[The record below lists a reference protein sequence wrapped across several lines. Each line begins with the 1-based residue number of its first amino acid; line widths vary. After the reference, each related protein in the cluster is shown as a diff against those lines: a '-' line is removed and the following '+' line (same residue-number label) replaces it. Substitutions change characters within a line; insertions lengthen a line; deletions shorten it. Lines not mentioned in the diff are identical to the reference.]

1 MDLGE
6 IFAVRVPVA
15 EIIIRG
21 SAVYWFL
28 FLIFRFIIRRD
39 IGALGIADVLLLV
52 ILADAAQNAMAGG
65 YQSITEGFILLGTIV
80 GWNMLLDWLA
90 FRYRAVAR
98 FTTPRALLLVRHG
111 RFMPLNL
118 RRERLTPDEVMTKL
132 REQGVA
138 HLREV
143 RHAYLESDG
152 HISVIRADESRS
164 AGTADSDADLPGA
177 G

>member
-1 MDLGE
+1 MDLAE
-6 IFAVRVPVA
+6 LFAVRMPVA
-15 EIIIRG
+15 EIIVRA

-28 FLIFRFIIRRD
+28 FLAFRFVLRRD

-65 YQSITEGFILLGTIV
+65 YKTITEGFILLATIV
-80 GWNMLLDWLA
+80 GWNMLLDALA
-90 FRYRAVAR
+90 YRFRAVAR

-111 RFMPLNL
+111 RFMPSNL

-138 HLREV
+138 HLRQV

-152 HISVIRADESRS
+152 QISVIRYDDERP
-164 AGTADSDADLPGA
+164 ATPQNNITPG
-177 G
+177 

>member
-6 IFAVRVPVA
+6 LFAVRMPVG
-15 EIIIRG
+15 EILIRG
-21 SAVYWFL
+21 TAVYWFL
-28 FLIFRFIIRRD
+28 FLVFRFVIRRD

-52 ILADAAQNAMAGG
+52 ILADAAQNALAGG
-65 YQSITEGFILLGTIV
+65 YESVTEGFILLATIV

-111 RFMPLNL
+111 RFLPLNL

-138 HLREV
+138 HLRDV

-152 HISVIRADESRS
+152 QISVIRYDNQPPESGGQS
-164 AGTADSDADLPGA
+164 PQPL
-177 G
+177 

>member
-1 MDLGE
+1 MDLAE
-6 IFAVRVPVA
+6 LFAVRMPVA
-15 EIIIRG
+15 EIIVRA

-28 FLIFRFIIRRD
+28 FLIFRFVIRRD

-65 YQSITEGFILLGTIV
+65 YQTITEGFILLGTIV
-80 GWNMLLDWLA
+80 GWNMLLDALA
-90 FRYRAVAR
+90 YRFRAVAR

-111 RFMPLNL
+111 HFMSATL
-118 RRERLTPDEVMTKL
+118 RRERLTPDEVMARL

-138 HLREV
+138 HLRQV

-152 HISVIRADESRS
+152 QISVIRYDDERPVTPQDTMTR
-164 AGTADSDADLPGA
+164 G
-177 G
+177 

>member
-1 MDLGE
+1 MDLAE
-6 IFAVRVPVA
+6 LFAVRMPVA
-15 EIIIRG
+15 EIIVRA

-28 FLIFRFIIRRD
+28 FLVFRFVLRRD

-65 YQSITEGFILLGTIV
+65 YKTITEGFILLATIV
-80 GWNMLLDWLA
+80 GWNMLLDALA
-90 FRYRAVAR
+90 YRFRAVAR

-111 RFMPLNL
+111 RFMPSNL

-138 HLREV
+138 HLRQV

-152 HISVIRADESRS
+152 QISVIRYDDERP
-164 AGTADSDADLPGA
+164 ATPQNNITPG
-177 G
+177 

>member
-1 MDLGE
+1 MDLAE
-6 IFAVRVPVA
+6 LFAVRMPVA
-15 EIIIRG
+15 EIIVRA

-28 FLIFRFIIRRD
+28 FLIFRFVIRRD

-65 YQSITEGFILLGTIV
+65 YSTISEGFILLGTIV

-111 RFMPLNL
+111 RFIRSNL
-118 RRERLTPDEVMTKL
+118 RRERLTRDEVMTKL

-138 HLREV
+138 HLRQV

-152 HISVIRADESRS
+152 QISVIRYDDERPSS
-164 AGTADSDADLPGA
+164 STDNITTPG
-177 G
+177 

>member
-1 MDLGE
+1 MDLAE
-6 IFAVRVPVA
+6 LFAVRMPVA
-15 EIIIRG
+15 EIIVRA

-28 FLIFRFIIRRD
+28 FLVFRFVIRRD

-65 YQSITEGFILLGTIV
+65 YKSVSEGFILLGTIV

-90 FRYRAVAR
+90 YRFRAVAR

-111 RFMPLNL
+111 RFMPANL
-118 RRERLTPDEVMTKL
+118 RRERLTRDEVMTKL

-138 HLREV
+138 HLRQV

-152 HISVIRADESRS
+152 QISVIRYDDERPSS
-164 AGTADSDADLPGA
+164 SMGITPSG
-177 G
+177 